1 MIQATRFPLAHF
13 PYVKPLIA
21 LPGLP
26 PSNISSIYPSQP
38 RYDADTQTLYFQ
50 HDAAPTYALN
60 ANDTSGKT
68 NWLPEEILAHE
79 LNYIK
84 ALASSAA
91 KEPVTDLFLTIPSYF
106 TQHQRRAFKDAAEI
120 AGLNLVG
127 SVGEGAAVGLNY
139 AMTRQFPKLNEAETA
154 WNKNGAQIDVIYDS
168 GAMKTT
174 ATVLAFYT
182 ADVAEEAKTTIS
194 KSGKKSKLRAKSNP
208 TTHVHVLATSS
219 EPTLGGV
226 QIDQALREILV
237 QDVAQKLKISDKEVL
252 ADDRAMRKLW
262 KEAARTK
269 AILSANQEASVNV
282 RSSYR
287 LTNTAG
293 SLIPRT
299 QHYETDRELDE

>member
-1 MIQATRFPLAHF
+1 M
-13 PYVKPLIA
+13 
-21 LPGLP
+21 PGLP
-26 PSNISSIYPSQP
+26 PANISSIYPSQP
-38 RYDADTQTLYFQ
+38 LYDAETQTLYFQ
-50 HDAAPTYALN
+50 HDSAPAYALN
-60 ANDTSGKT
+60 GNDTSGKT
-68 NWLPEEILAHE
+68 TWLPEEILAHE

-106 TQHQRRAFKDAAEI
+106 TQHQRKAFKDAAEI
-120 AGLNLVG
+120 AGLSLVG

-237 QDVAQKLKISDKEVL
+237 RDVAQKLKITEQEVL

-282 RSSYR
+282 SIKR
-287 LTNTAG
+287 N
-293 SLIPRT
+293 
-299 QHYETDRELDE
+299 